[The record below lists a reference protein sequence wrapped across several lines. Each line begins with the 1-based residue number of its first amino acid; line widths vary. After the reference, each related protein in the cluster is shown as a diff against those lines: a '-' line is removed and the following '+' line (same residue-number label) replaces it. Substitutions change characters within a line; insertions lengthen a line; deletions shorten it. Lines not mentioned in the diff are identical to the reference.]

1 MQRNRVASQ
10 PARKAA
16 EMLAIKALAFIAE
29 EPQSLSR
36 FLDAS
41 GLSAEQIRAASR
53 EPGFLAGVLEHMLA
67 DERLLIA
74 FAQSSGID
82 PGEVARAANV
92 LGGHWERDLP

>member
-1 MQRNRVASQ
+1 MEPNRAASQ

-16 EMLAIKALAFIAE
+16 EMLAIKALSFIAE

-41 GLSAEQIRAASR
+41 GLSAEHVRAASR

-74 FAQSSGID
+74 FAQSAGID
-82 PGEVARAANV
+82 PTDVARAANT
-92 LGGHWERDLP
+92 LGGRRERDLP

>member
-1 MQRNRVASQ
+1 
-10 PARKAA
+10 
-16 EMLAIKALAFIAE
+16 MLAIEALEFIAE

-41 GLSAEQIRAASR
+41 GLSADRIRTAAR

-74 FAQSSGID
+74 FAQRAGID
-82 PGEVARAANV
+82 PAEVARAVNA
-92 LGGHWERDLP
+92 LGGRWERDLP